1 MTNYIKFKFFNKNNN
16 KVQIKD
22 VFFLNKTVN
31 KPEMSDSLLFVFEKV
46 IEVIGDRLCIGIE
59 SKKKKQKKTKKRR
72 IICKSDYETW
82 ESVIE
87 HWDSFKYLI
96 ADELIHSFLERMVH

>member
-59 SKKKKQKKTKKRR
+59 SQKKKKKKEELFVK
-72 IICKSDYETW
+72 
-82 ESVIE
+82 VIMK
-87 HWDSFKYLI
+87 HGNLLLNI
-96 ADELIHSFLERMVH
+96 GIVLNIL

>member
-59 SKKKKQKKTKKRR
+59 SPKKEEELFVK
-72 IICKSDYETW
+72 
-82 ESVIE
+82 VIMK
-87 HWDSFKYLI
+87 HGNLLLNI
-96 ADELIHSFLERMVH
+96 GIVLNIL

>member
-59 SKKKKQKKTKKRR
+59 SQKKNKKKKKN
-72 IICKSDYETW
+72 
-82 ESVIE
+82 
-87 HWDSFKYLI
+87 YL
-96 ADELIHSFLERMVH
+96 